1 MNEKNKTIDDY
12 IIEAKTDIYVYII
25 VAFIILFFLL
35 FFSYKVKFYYLLIVS
50 IFPFLSIFTKIEV
63 YHRVKRVKQY
73 LIKNSL
79 LDKIGKIDYWNN
91 ECYFL
96 TENYM
101 IFITKKSIDI
111 FSYSDIK
118 EIEKEINYKV
128 GSSVSH
134 TSPTDYLH
142 IILNDNRQYKVAI
155 NIGANLVNED
165 VRDISSYLLEKNKKI
180 KEKESLVKIGGQKL

>member
-79 LDKIGKIDYWNN
+79 LDKIEKIDYWNN
-91 ECYFL
+91 EYYFL

-155 NIGANLVNED
+155 NVGANLVNED

>member
-73 LIKNSL
+73 LIK
-79 LDKIGKIDYWNN
+79 K
-91 ECYFL
+91 
-96 TENYM
+96 
-101 IFITKKSIDI
+101 
-111 FSYSDIK
+111 
-118 EIEKEINYKV
+118 
-128 GSSVSH
+128 
-134 TSPTDYLH
+134 
-142 IILNDNRQYKVAI
+142 
-155 NIGANLVNED
+155 
-165 VRDISSYLLEKNKKI
+165 
-180 KEKESLVKIGGQKL
+180 